1 MDSWLVPPAQ
11 MLLGLKLLLTV
22 GCPASFTCRVALAG
36 LMFETFIPLRSLE
49 VNVPAGILFV
59 NVPGF
64 GAVTFTVTI
73 HEPGAD
79 PILAGIVP
87 PFSVIVDVP
96 ADAVT
101 VPPQVFPVTFTTLNP
116 VGISSLSE
124 ALVKA
129 NSF

>member
-11 MLLGLKLLLTV
+11 MLLGVKLLLTV

-36 LMFETFIPLRSLE
+36 LMFETFIPLGSLE

-73 HEPGAD
+73 QEPGDD
-79 PILAGIVP
+79 PVFSGIVP
-87 PFSVIVDVP
+87 PFKVMVEEP
-96 ADAVT
+96 GAAVT
-101 VPPQVFPVTFTTLNP
+101 VPPQVFPVTSTTLN
-116 VGISSLSE
+116 
-124 ALVKA
+124 
-129 NSF
+129 